1 VFIVVVMT
9 GLDQDMMQKN
19 LSCRTLKES
28 QRNMLTY
35 GVLFFPLNLLF
46 LSLGL
51 LIVWHYTKDGGD
63 LPVTGD
69 ALLPYFAK
77 NAGEVATACFVVGML
92 ASTFSSVDS
101 AITSI
106 TTSLS
111 TDFKKNE
118 IDKKS
123 RMVIHS
129 LVTLLLGLI
138 VVILQHLSNE
148 HAIDFIYMIVVFF
161 YGPLLGMFAFALMNK
176 HHCKSRAIPF
186 VALISILVT
195 YCVKI
200 FLMRM
205 LSYEIGYEL
214 LLLNGGI
221 TYVGL
226 LCVRGR

>member
-1 VFIVVVMT
+1 
-9 GLDQDMMQKN
+9 
-19 LSCRTLKES
+19 
-28 QRNMLTY
+28 
-35 GVLFFPLNLLF
+35 
-46 LSLGL
+46 
-51 LIVWHYTKDGGD
+51 
-63 LPVTGD
+63 
-69 ALLPYFAK
+69 
-77 NAGEVATACFVVGML
+77 
-92 ASTFSSVDS
+92 
-101 AITSI
+101 
-106 TTSLS
+106 
-111 TDFKKNE
+111 
-118 IDKKS
+118 
-123 RMVIHS
+123 
-129 LVTLLLGLI
+129 
-138 VVILQHLSNE
+138 
-148 HAIDFIYMIVVFF
+148 MIVVFF